1 MKKWILVLFAI
12 CLLSGCITGM
22 DAEGNKT
29 YQLDPNTG
37 AKIEQGVET
46 GVTILSVA
54 SVIWPFLLPF
64 AAGLGSAYG
73 IYRKSV
79 KPKFETAQTEAEMYY
94 SVASAVVEAIEQ
106 FKEENPDDWDKLEIE
121 LTKLIGP
128 KAENIIRALRGLP
141 LIAG

>member
-1 MKKWILVLFAI
+1 
-12 CLLSGCITGM
+12 
-22 DAEGNKT
+22 
-29 YQLDPNTG
+29 
-37 AKIEQGVET
+37 
-46 GVTILSVA
+46 
-54 SVIWPFLLPF
+54 
-64 AAGLGSAYG
+64 
-73 IYRKSV
+73 
-79 KPKFETAQTEAEMYY
+79 MYY